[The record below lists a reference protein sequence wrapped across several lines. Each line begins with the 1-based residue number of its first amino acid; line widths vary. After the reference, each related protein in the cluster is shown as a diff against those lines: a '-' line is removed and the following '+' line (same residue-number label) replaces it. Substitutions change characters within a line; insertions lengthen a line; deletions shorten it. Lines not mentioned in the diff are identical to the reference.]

1 MPGYRSFV
9 CIELPKEIKK
19 YLADLQSRLRPL
31 AMGTVGWPKPEGL
44 HLTLKFLGDVD
55 PGRLDT
61 AVDALLRSCAE
72 SRGFQV
78 CLRGTGGFPDL
89 RAPRVLWAGLTEPSG
104 ELERLQRRMEQTFRS
119 AGFAAEERPFSPHLT
134 IARVKAPREVAALA
148 RHWQATSLDNLC
160 FSVDEVVLM
169 RSDLRAEGAVYTPL
183 RRVRLA
189 TAV

>member
-9 CIELPKEIKK
+9 CIELPEEIRTT
-19 YLADLQSRLRPL
+19 LADLQSRLCPL
-31 AMGTVGWPKPEGL
+31 AKGSVSWPRPEGL

-55 PGRLDT
+55 AGRLD
-61 AVDALLRSCAE
+61 AAANALLCGCAE
-72 SRGFQV
+72 SHGFQV

-89 RAPRVLWAGLTEPSG
+89 RAPRVLWAGLIEPSG
-104 ELERLQRRMEQTFRS
+104 ELEKLQARIEMAFRA

-134 IARVKAPREVAALA
+134 IARVKAPREEAKLA
-148 RHWQATSLDNLC
+148 RQWQAASLENLC
-160 FSVDEVVLM
+160 FSVNEVVLM

-183 RRVRLA
+183 RRAPLA